1 MSLAKTKKQ
10 VVDYATVNIQLR
22 EALQALFDECVIAD
36 MLGEL
41 SEAVTGETLDKVRE
55 ALKAAEQLRALDLPN
70 EPLCVC
76 GKPLSKHQGVVCLP
90 ESASQ

>member
-55 ALKAAEQLRALDLPN
+55 ALKAAEQKMHPTLG
-70 EPLCVC
+70 E
-76 GKPLSKHQGVVCLP
+76 S
-90 ESASQ
+90 SASDSESNPAPKRVI

>member
-1 MSLAKTKKQ
+1 ME

-55 ALKAAEQLRALDLPN
+55 ALKAAEHHAHLTPETQPQSQAVINASALEQSDSDTP
-70 EPLCVC
+70 PAQAQV
-76 GKPLSKHQGVVCLP
+76 
-90 ESASQ
+90 A

>member
-22 EALQALFDECVIAD
+22 EALQALFDECV

-55 ALKAAEQLRALDLPN
+55 ALKAAEQNAHLTPETQPTSQA
-70 EPLCVC
+70 
-76 GKPLSKHQGVVCLP
+76 VVNA
-90 ESASQ
+90 SASEQSDGDTPPAQAQVA

>member
-36 MLGEL
+36 TFGEL

-55 ALKAAEQLRALDLPN
+55 ALKAAEQSVHTDAP
-70 EPLCVC
+70 
-76 GKPLSKHQGVVCLP
+76 KPSVNWCNPVNGVHAPFCNGDH
-90 ESASQ
+90 SARR

>member
-1 MSLAKTKKQ
+1 MDKLKCPNCGSRNTSHWRGADYFCDDCDEGFMS
-10 VVDYATVNIQLR
+10 IESI
-22 EALQALFDECVIAD
+22 EAAPPPC
-36 MLGEL
+36 
-41 SEAVTGETLDKVRE
+41 
-55 ALKAAEQLRALDLPN
+55 ALDLPN